1 MSRIGKKPIT
11 IPQGVEVEIE
21 GTLVRVKGPKGTLE
35 KRFHPRMCIEKKD
48 NMVVVAPQGDSK
60 LDKSLFG
67 LTRTLV
73 ANMVEG
79 VSKGFEKSLELNGLG
94 YRAQKKGDT
103 LVLSLGFSHPV
114 EIEPPEGI
122 SFEIEGQQIIKVRG
136 IDKEK
141 VGQVAADIRKLR
153 KPEPYKGTGIKYVGE
168 VIRRKQGKAMAK

>member
-1 MSRIGKKPIT
+1 MSRIGKKPIN

-21 GTLVRVKGPKGTLE
+21 GNLVRVRGPKGVLE
-35 KRFHPRMCIEKKD
+35 KKFHPRMRIEKRD
-48 NMVVVAPQGDSK
+48 NVVVVVPQGDSK

-67 LTRTLV
+67 LTRTLI

-79 VSKGFEKSLELNGLG
+79 VSKGFEKSLELSGLG

-122 SFEIEGQQIIKVRG
+122 SFEVEGQQIIKVKG

-153 KPEPYKGTGIKYVGE
+153 KPEPYEGTGIKYVGE